1 MSIRNFFDLTDPT
14 HLYYDPLPDHPTEED
29 LEQYQHLTLQMLV
42 RGIVMFL
49 SALVILA
56 VVSLLSGCATPKAV
70 EEHHHHH
77 YESDTMA
84 VQALV
89 DRRLSSWHEEM
100 TQYLTQRL
108 EQTVNQQQQ
117 TEQQHETVTE
127 TVTETVDSI
136 GRRIRQEQ
144 RTISRDI
151 TREMQQVEQR
161 MAQEVQAQLRT
172 AIDSVSNVWQQR
184 YDSLSSRVAAADS
197 VSSATTPV
205 AVENPSAWQ
214 RFVRKLLDLLICV
227 VVVGGLILYLRRKV
241 LGRWG

>member
-1 MSIRNFFDLTDPT
+1 M
-14 HLYYDPLPDHPTEED
+14 PLC
-29 LEQYQHLTLQMLV
+29 LLLC
-42 RGIVMFL
+42 GC
-49 SALVILA
+49 
-56 VVSLLSGCATPKAV
+56 VVPKAV

-77 YESDTMA
+77 YEADTMA
-84 VQALV
+84 VKAQV
-89 DRRLSSWHEEM
+89 DGHMKSWHERMDQFFRER
-100 TQYLTQRL
+100 T
-108 EQTVNQQQQ
+108 EQFTSQQQQ
-117 TEQQHETVTE
+117 TEQQHETITE
-127 TVTETVDSI
+127 TVTESVDSL

-161 MAQEVQAQLRT
+161 MAQEMQTQLRT

-205 AVENPSAWQ
+205 AVEKPSAWQ
-214 RFVRKLLDLLICV
+214 RLVRKLLDLLICV